1 MAALERSGRP
11 CQRGQPPR
19 RLVRDTAVCANKG
32 ETLSAE
38 RAACD
43 QVRGASRRQDARA
56 AAGAR
61 RTPATATGWL
71 GGMSIA
77 GCCPSLV
84 CSGLSSRLCI
94 SPTLMSRLSSAAWV
108 LLTYYPSSVLS
119 QLTNSPP
126 TAARSCAPLCGAA
139 ASGHRGAGRGRAGRT
154 ARRGRGRARQRRGR
168 GGRGRCGGGGG
179 RARASGRGGRRRPR
193 RVQPQPAGA
202 AGGRAH
208 RAGAARAWACCPAAL
223 SSPYGSGWR
232 MRTPHRHGVMCPA
245 DAPLPLHHAA
255 RMMQG
260 GHQGGSAGDM
270 GASGAMPLHRPCH
283 HMGDALSHP
292 RTEAVTGPQRPARF
306 TRRRPGRGRPRVR
319 RPRAVHGTAAPSA
332 LPART
337 AARPTSPLQDQKDGR
352 SSCPGSGRPPRSP
365 ARHSSKLQGCM
376 TRRQARPASRL
387 RPCGALP

>member
-1 MAALERSGRP
+1 
-11 CQRGQPPR
+11 
-19 RLVRDTAVCANKG
+19 
-32 ETLSAE
+32 
-38 RAACD
+38 
-43 QVRGASRRQDARA
+43 
-56 AAGAR
+56 
-61 RTPATATGWL
+61 
-71 GGMSIA
+71 
-77 GCCPSLV
+77 
-84 CSGLSSRLCI
+84 
-94 SPTLMSRLSSAAWV
+94 MSRLSSAAWV
-108 LLTYYPSSVLS
+108 VLTSSPSSVLS
-119 QLTNSPP
+119 QSTNSPP

-139 ASGHRGAGRGRAGRT
+139 ASGHRGAGRGGAGRT

-306 TRRRPGRGRPRVR
+306 TRRRPARGRPRVR